1 MYLIPQSWSHVHIL
15 ISVFPTVGFLFVLG
29 VYIAGLLAGN
39 DFAKRVCL
47 AMFALTGLLSI
58 PIAFSGV
65 RSMDSLSANPRF
77 PKDAIAT
84 HYIWGL
90 AALAILLITEVLA
103 GVELWQSWRA
113 RRPVRDPFHLVLG
126 LSLITL
132 GLTGVASELGLQINH
147 RELQLTATIPDI
159 STPQAWSHAHII
171 LNHIPT
177 AGIVFAIAFFIVALV
192 ANNDVLKRA
201 SLTLFVICAIFGVP
215 TYVAGTAA
223 MWALTQPAIPDM
235 PISKAVINAHR
246 DMALWTL
253 FGLALTGG
261 LAWIELFRSRYRG
274 QFSRLSLGLVLL
286 FSFVTLG
293 VMTETGHRGGLINHP
308 EIVLATDNLPTNA
321 NTGISETLETQMKDI
336 VWFAPWQTLH
346 FFGYC
351 LIFAAAFAV
360 VLRVLGFWKSA
371 SFAAMHQLLVL
382 GFVGVLLNVVS
393 GMLMMLSDSYR
404 YVVGDAGFAPKIIFI
419 SVGALAILYFSLSN
433 RLWNVKAGESAPA
446 AAKWVAA
453 LALVAWVGVIF
464 FGRMLPF
471 L

>member
-1 MYLIPQSWSHVHIL
+1 MHLIPQSWSHVHIL
-15 ISVFPTVGFLFVLG
+15 ISVFPTVGFLFALG
-29 VYIAGLLAGN
+29 IYIAGLLTGN
-39 DFAKRVCL
+39 DFVRRACL
-47 AMFALTGLLSI
+47 AMFGMLALLSI
-58 PIAFSGV
+58 PIYASGIG
-65 RSMDSLSANPRF
+65 SMAALSGNPRF
-77 PKDAIAT
+77 SKEAIAT
-84 HYIWGL
+84 HYVWGV
-90 AALAILLITEVLA
+90 AALAVLVISGVVA
-103 GVELWQSWRA
+103 GIELWRSWRA
-113 RRPVRDPFHLVLG
+113 RRASGDPFHLVLG
-126 LSLITL
+126 LAIITL
-132 GLTGVASELGLQINH
+132 GLTIVADELGFKINH
-147 RELQLTATIPDI
+147 HELQLTASIPDI

-177 AGIVFAIAFFIVALV
+177 AGIVFAIAFFVAALV

-235 PISKAVINAHR
+235 PISRAVINAHR

-253 FGLALTGG
+253 FALALTGAA
-261 LAWIELFRSRYRG
+261 AWIELWRSRYRG
-274 QFSRLSLGLVLL
+274 RFSRLSLGLVLL
-286 FSFVTLG
+286 FAFVTLG

-308 EIVLATDNLPTNA
+308 EIVVATDNLPTDA
-321 NTGISETLETQMKDI
+321 NTGISMNLETLMKEMI
-336 VWFAPWQTLH
+336 WFAPWQTVH

-351 LIFAAAFAV
+351 LIFGAAFAV

-382 GFVGVLLNVVS
+382 GFIGVLLNVVS

-404 YVVGDAGFAPKIIFI
+404 YIVGDAGFAPKIVFI
-419 SVGALAILYFSLSN
+419 SIGAIAVLYFSLSN
-433 RLWNVKAGESAPA
+433 RLWNVKAGENAPV

-453 LALVAWVGVIF
+453 VVLLAWVGVVF
-464 FGRMLPF
+464 FGRMLPY

>member
-1 MYLIPQSWSHVHIL
+1 MHVIPQSWSHLHIL

-29 VYIAGLLAGN
+29 VYIAGLVTRN
-39 DFAKRVCL
+39 EFVKRACL
-47 AMFALTGLLSI
+47 AMFCLLGLLSI
-58 PIAFSGV
+58 PIYVSGI
-65 RSMDSLSANPRF
+65 LSRAALSDNPRF
-77 PKDAIAT
+77 AKDAIAT

-90 AALAILLITEVLA
+90 VAVAILLVSGALA
-103 GVELWQSWRA
+103 GIELSRSLRT
-113 RRPVRDPFHLVLG
+113 RRPAIDPFHLVLG
-126 LSLITL
+126 LSVVTV
-132 GLTGVASELGLQINH
+132 GLTIVADELGLRINH

-159 STPQAWSHAHII
+159 STPQAWSHAHIM

-177 AGIVFAIAFFIVALV
+177 AGIVFAIAFFVAARL

-261 LAWIELFRSRYRG
+261 LAWIELWRSRYRG
-274 QFSRLSLGLVLL
+274 GFSRLSLRLILL
-286 FSFVTLG
+286 FAIVTLG
-293 VMTETGHRGGLINHP
+293 IMTETGHRGGLINHP
-308 EIVLATDNLPTNA
+308 EVVMATDNLPTDANA
-321 NTGISETLETQMKDI
+321 GISMNLETVMKDI
-336 VWFAPWQTLH
+336 VWFAPWQTVH

-351 LIFAAAFAV
+351 LILGAAFAV
-360 VLRVLGFWKSA
+360 MLRVLGFWKSA
-371 SFAAMHQLLVL
+371 SFAAMHQLLVI
-382 GFVGVLLNVVS
+382 GFVGVLLNVIS

-404 YVVGDAGFAPKIIFI
+404 YVVGDVAFAPKIVFI
-419 SVGALAILYFSLSN
+419 SIGAIAVLYFSLSD
-433 RLWNVKAGESAPA
+433 RLWNVRAGENAPVL
-446 AAKWVAA
+446 AKWVAA
-453 LALVAWVGVIF
+453 VVLLAWVGVIA

>member
-1 MYLIPQSWSHVHIL
+1 MHLIPQSWSHWHIL

-29 VYIAGLLAGN
+29 VYISGLRSRS
-39 DFAKRVCL
+39 DFVRRACL
-47 AMFALTGLLSI
+47 TMFALLGLLSI
-58 PIAFSGV
+58 PIYVSGA
-65 RSMDSLSANPRF
+65 RSLAALSENPRF

-84 HYIWGL
+84 HYVWGV
-90 AALAILLITEVLA
+90 AALAVLVISGVLA
-103 GVELWQSWRA
+103 GMELWRSWRA
-113 RRPVRDPFHLVLG
+113 HRETADPFHLVLTLG
-126 LSLITL
+126 IITL
-132 GLTGVASELGLQINH
+132 GLTGNAGEFGLRINH
-147 RELQLTATIPDI
+147 RELQLTATIQDI

-177 AGIVFAIAFFIVALV
+177 AGIVFAIAFFAVALV
-192 ANNDVLKRA
+192 ANNDLLKRA
-201 SLTLFVICAIFGVP
+201 SLALFVICAIFGVP

-261 LAWIELFRSRYRG
+261 IAWIELWRSRYRG
-274 QFSRLSLGLVLL
+274 NFSRLSLGLVLL
-286 FSFVTLG
+286 FAFVTLA

-308 EIVLATDNLPTNA
+308 EIVLATDNLPTDV
-321 NTGISETLETQMKDI
+321 NTGISDTLEALMKDMF
-336 VWFAPWQTLH
+336 WFSLWQTVH
-346 FFGYC
+346 FFGYS
-351 LIFAAAFAV
+351 LIFGSAFAV
-360 VLRVLGFWKSA
+360 ALRVLGFWKSA

-382 GFVGVLLNVVS
+382 GFAGVLLNVVS

-404 YVVGDAGFAPKIIFI
+404 YVVGDIGFAPKIVFI
-419 SVGALAILYFSLSN
+419 SIGATAVLYFSLSKP
-433 RLWNVKAGESAPA
+433 LFHVKAGENAPA

-453 LALVAWVGVIF
+453 AVLLSWVGVIA

>member
-15 ISVFPTVGFLFVLG
+15 IGVFPTVGFLFVLG
-29 VYIAGLLAGN
+29 VYVAGLLTGN
-39 DFAKRVCL
+39 DLVRRVCL
-47 AMFALTGLLSI
+47 AMFGMVALLTI
-58 PIAFSGV
+58 PIYVSGIG
-65 RSMDSLSANPRF
+65 SMADLSGNPRF
-77 PKDAIAT
+77 SRDAIAT
-84 HYIWGL
+84 HYVWGMV
-90 AALAILLITEVLA
+90 ALAVIAISGVVA
-103 GVELWQSWRA
+103 GIELWRSWRA
-113 RRPVRDPFHLVLG
+113 RRAAGDPFHL
-126 LSLITL
+126 IL
-132 GLTGVASELGLQINH
+132 GLTIVTLVLTIVADELGLRINH

-177 AGIVFAIAFFIVALV
+177 AGIVFAIAFFFAARV
-192 ANNDVLKRA
+192 ANNDILKRA

-235 PISKAVINAHR
+235 PISRAVINAHR

-253 FGLALTGG
+253 FGLAFTGVA
-261 LAWIELFRSRYRG
+261 AWIELWRSRYRG
-274 QFSRLSLGLVLL
+274 GFSRLSLNLVLL
-286 FSFVTLG
+286 FAFVTLA

-308 EIVLATDNLPTNA
+308 EIVLATDNLRTDV
-321 NTGISETLETQMKDI
+321 NTGISASLETLMKEMI
-336 VWFAPWQTLH
+336 WFAPWQTVH

-351 LIFAAAFAV
+351 LIFGSAFAV

-382 GFVGVLLNVVS
+382 GLIGVLLNVIS

-404 YVVGDAGFAPKIIFI
+404 YIVGDAGFAPKIVFI
-419 SVGALAILYFSLSN
+419 TIGTTAVLYFSLSN
-433 RLWNVKAGESAPA
+433 RLWNVKAGENAPT

-453 LALVAWVGVIF
+453 VALLAWVGVIA
-464 FGRMLPF
+464 FGRLLPY